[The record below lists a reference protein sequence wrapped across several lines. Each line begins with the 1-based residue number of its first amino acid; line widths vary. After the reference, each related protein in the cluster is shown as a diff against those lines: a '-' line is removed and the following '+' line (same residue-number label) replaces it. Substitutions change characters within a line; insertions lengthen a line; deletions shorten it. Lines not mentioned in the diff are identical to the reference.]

1 MTVRP
6 QPATGVNPHAP
17 QPVSPISMVRTIWAN
32 RQLIL
37 QMTRRDA
44 VGRYRGS
51 LLGLAW
57 SFFNPVLMLIV
68 YTFVFSVVFKARWA
82 TGGEETKMQFA
93 VILFSGLIVHSLFGE
108 VVNRAPSVVLGN
120 VNYVKKVVF
129 PLEVLPVVA
138 VGSALFHTMASVL
151 VLVLAY
157 VTFNGLP
164 PWTIVFTPV
173 VLSPVVILS
182 LGLAWI
188 LAALGVFVR
197 DISQTTGIVTT
208 VLLFLSPVFFPMS
221 ALPTEFHALFLA
233 NPLTFIIEQTREVL
247 IWGRLPDWTGL
258 ALYTLAATIVAWI
271 GFVWFQK
278 TRKGFADVL

>member
-1 MTVRP
+1 MTSSSQQAR
-6 QPATGVNPHAP
+6 AVNPHAP
-17 QPVSPISMVRTIWAN
+17 QPVSPISMVRSIWGN

-51 LLGLAW
+51 ALGLAW
-57 SFFNPVLMLIV
+57 SFFNPVLMLVV

-82 TGGEETKMQFA
+82 AGGEETKTQFA
-93 VILFSGLIVHSLFGE
+93 IILFSGLIVHSLFGE
-108 VVNRAPSVVLGN
+108 VVNRAPGVVLGN

-129 PLEVLPVVA
+129 PLEILAVVA
-138 VGSALFHTMASVL
+138 VGSALFHAMISVL
-151 VLVLAY
+151 VLIMAY
-157 VTFNGLP
+157 VAFNGLP
-164 PWTIVFTPV
+164 PWTIVFTPI
-173 VLSPVVILS
+173 VLLPVVILS
-182 LGLAWI
+182 LGLAWT

-221 ALPTEFHALFLA
+221 ALPTEFHPLFLA

-258 ALYTLAATIVAWI
+258 ALYALAASIVASI
-271 GFVWFQK
+271 GFAWFQK